1 MPRKNGENM
10 IYDFKDIK
18 SDSFKIEDSGLDFG
32 KYEMYYV
39 KFKLHNGQNKVVRAF
54 IDKGTFSQNSNIQ
67 ELKKC
72 KSEYRQ
78 FLMDFFVNRMF
89 GPDGYMHD
97 DGRSDMIYLGTIT
110 FSKHDKAVVDR
121 NHKRPNGKNAYEEF
135 EDSLFLLKMQV
146 ATKEAMNKLKKS
158 TEKERKSY
166 AIADIHGMYGSYMEA
181 INQLQEND
189 TLYVLGDVIDRGEY
203 GIEIIQD
210 MMKRDNV
217 YFVIGNHEWYMLK
230 TIDILRKYG
239 LENCDIQQTFG
250 NIESEV
256 KRMVPIDSAFMFFWM
271 FQNNGIRTITKYLEL
286 PQKDQEQ
293 IYSYLSNSAIIQ
305 KVQTMVARI
314 CLVHACPPNDKT
326 FIDLLEAQEDGI
338 VTYEDVNKNLGENCI
353 DYMTGERKD
362 AKGFELWASKGY
374 ITIYGHTPQKS
385 HRIYRD
391 KDKSRICIDTACSMN
406 GNLAMFCLNDGKVKY
421 IEPKEKVE
429 NANPENPDAP
439 EGDNR

>member
-1 MPRKNGENM
+1 MPRENEENM

-39 KFKLHNGQNKVVRAF
+39 KFKLYNGQNKVVRAF

-121 NHKRPNGKNAYEEF
+121 NHKRPNGKVAHEEF
-135 EDSLFLLKMQV
+135 ESLLFMLKMQV
-146 ATKEAMNKLKKS
+146 VTKEALNKIKRFP
-158 TEKERKSY
+158 EKEGKSY
-166 AIADIHGMYGSYMEA
+166 VISDIHGMYGSYMEA

-210 MMKRDNV
+210 MMQRDNV
-217 YFVIGNHEWYMLK
+217 HFVMGNHEWYMLK
-230 TIDILRKYG
+230 TIDILRKHR
-239 LENCDIQQTFG
+239 LENCSMKQAFSTIS
-250 NIESEV
+250 IESKKMLTV
-256 KRMVPIDSAFMFFWM
+256 DSAFMFIWM
-271 FQNNGIRTITKYLEL
+271 FQNNGIKTITKYLEL
-286 PQKDQEQ
+286 PKKDQEE
-293 IYSYLSNSAIIQ
+293 IYSYLSNSAILQKIQ
-305 KVQTMVARI
+305 TKNHKI
-314 CLVHACPPNDKT
+314 CLVHACPPNERT
-326 FIDLLEAQEDGI
+326 FIDLLENKGDGI
-338 VTYEDVNKNLGENCI
+338 VTYEDVSRNLNEKYI
-353 DYMTGERKD
+353 EYMLEERRD
-362 AKGFELWASKGY
+362 VKGFELWASKGY
-374 ITIYGHTPQKS
+374 VTIYGHTPQKNAM
-385 HRIYRD
+385 IYRD
-391 KDKSRICIDTACSMN
+391 GDKHRICIDAACSMN

-421 IEPKEKVE
+421 IEPKEKAE

-439 EGDNR
+439 EGNNR